1 MKQNIVLLFALL
13 ISVISYAQK
22 IPGKILPNGKA
33 DSLKISEMKKSVHT
47 DSLFPFLQ
55 NKKFAPSIMMPN
67 AKSKDDSIFLALKGK
82 ARNDDA
88 YKILNAIPKMERLQ
102 KK

>member
-22 IPGKILPNGKA
+22 IPGKILRNGKA
-33 DSLKISEMKKSVHT
+33 

-55 NKKFAPSIMMPN
+55 NKTSAPSIKMPN